1 MSAFTNIAI
10 GTCVGATVSIVLSLA
25 IYYNSNTPDR
35 NKDLVNGIAYGTM
48 GGAIGGAVGGLI
60 GAEIAG
66 GAIGAGVGIVYLIAQ
81 STKDA
86 TR

>member
-1 MSAFTNIAI
+1 MEVE
-10 GTCVGATVSIVLSLA
+10 GTYGSLPNPHSRKQGVA
-25 IYYNSNTPDR
+25 GGRQPPAPDR